1 MSCCKDL
8 LTLQLGFPG
17 LEETKISSRRADGQ
31 GPGGREGGALDLC
44 LYSSGKGGQ
53 TSFRVSLQ
61 CPVGGRLMWA

>member
-1 MSCCKDL
+1 MSCCKD